1 MRFAYAQLFALLGAI
16 STFASPL
23 TSNLVKRASRTSPPS
38 GAVVVRQS
46 GATSGQFTT
55 VQAAVNSLPNDS
67 SSRTIF
73 IYPGTYNEVITISR
87 SGPLTI
93 YGSTTD
99 TTSYTSNSVTIQAS
113 GSAASTG
120 SDPTSATMQVNK
132 ANFNLY
138 NVILRNNFG
147 QGSQALAINA
157 NGDEQG
163 YYGVAFYGYQDTVLA
178 ETGNQIFAHC
188 YIEGA
193 VDYIFGQHARAFITR
208 SVIASVAAGTI
219 TANGRNSSS
228 DVSFFVIDESQI
240 IQSANAKSSLTG
252 QVFLGRPW
260 GAFSRAAFAGCS
272 LASVVNGAG
281 WEEWSSTMP
290 NTADSDF
297 IEFNNSG
304 TGASG
309 TRASFV
315 HTQTSDSG
323 LDIASILGSGYTSW
337 VDTSYLT

>member
-1 MRFAYAQLFALLGAI
+1 MKFAYAQLFALLGAI
-16 STFASPL
+16 SAFASPL

-73 IYPGTYNEVITISR
+73 IYPGTYNEVVTISR

-163 YYGVAFYGYQDTVLA
+163 Y
-178 ETGNQIFAHC
+178 
-188 YIEGA
+188 
-193 VDYIFGQHARAFITR
+193 
-208 SVIASVAAGTI
+208 
-219 TANGRNSSS
+219 
-228 DVSFFVIDESQI
+228 
-240 IQSANAKSSLTG
+240 
-252 QVFLGRPW
+252 
-260 GAFSRAAFAGCS
+260 
-272 LASVVNGAG
+272 
-281 WEEWSSTMP
+281 
-290 NTADSDF
+290 
-297 IEFNNSG
+297 
-304 TGASG
+304 
-309 TRASFV
+309 
-315 HTQTSDSG
+315 
-323 LDIASILGSGYTSW
+323 
-337 VDTSYLT
+337 